1 MSKRTTER
9 LTADE
14 RARIR
19 EMIDV
24 GNYCRNDRW
33 EGYVLSLLDDADE
46 LDAAKEALGA
56 AEGIMWMAENYAEAG
71 GSGGI
76 EMEDFR
82 AAREVMQRAKA

>member
-1 MSKRTTER
+1 MSRQTER
-9 LTADE
+9 ITPED
-14 RARIR
+14 R
-19 EMIDV
+19 EMIRRRPDV
-24 GNYCRNDRW
+24 ARG
-33 EGYVLSLLDDADE
+33 GYAYVPADLILSLLDDADE